1 MSNYKVSKKLNYD
14 TETPEKQ
21 ALVNKLIDVIN
32 TKMLEMG
39 YSEAT
44 SKDRK
49 VDYVF
54 SVGGDGTMLHSMN
67 QHVNKNSVVVG
78 INAGNI
84 GFMTPYTVEDALDG
98 SIFEIIKSGNTRV
111 EKRSILQSEFV
122 DGTGKVHKGVAV
134 NDYAVTAEDPNEIIE
149 FSIEVETHGH
159 VSRMGRYRANAV
171 VISGP
176 CGSTAYNMSSGGAII
191 DPAMRCMQV
200 VMVAPLVLGTR
211 PIVVGKTST
220 ISVKFHTRCR
230 IYDDGVMAHKVSIP
244 KDEVLKI
251 SLMKKESKVLVPEDW
266 NFYSV
271 LSKKLHWN
279 NGQDV

>member
-1 MSNYKVSKKLNYD
+1 MSNYRINKKLNFD

-21 ALVNKLIDVIN
+21 KLVTSLIEAIHKN
-32 TKMLEMG
+32 MSSLG
-39 YSEAT
+39 YEEA
-44 SKDRK
+44 SGKEK
-49 VDYVF
+49 NIDYVF
-54 SVGGDGTMLHSMN
+54 SVGGDGTMLHAMN
-67 QHVNKNSVVVG
+67 THVNKKSVIVG

-84 GFMTPYTVEDALDG
+84 GFLTPYTVEDALDG
-98 SIFEIIKSGNTRV
+98 SLFEVIANKQTRV
-111 EKRSILQSEFV
+111 EKRSILQSQFIDT
-122 DGTGKVHKGVAV
+122 DGKIHKGVAV

-159 VSRMGRYRANAV
+159 VSRVGRYRANAV

-191 DPAMRCMQV
+191 DPAMRCMQIALI
-200 VMVAPLVLGTR
+200 APLVLGTR
-211 PIVVGKTST
+211 PLVVGKTST

-251 SLMKKESKVLVPEDW
+251 SLMKNESKVLVPDDW